1 MKTFQF
7 KSKYD
12 EPELKLEKE
21 PENKPVYGKRT
32 GKIVGYEK
40 QGLGKSNNKNVNND
54 FVNFIENGPNYA
66 LYSKKSNSSESSNSS
81 SSSSESSEVEE
92 SSIEGSGEDEEEEE
106 EVEEKLN
113 ITSRKKS
120 FRKKEQ
126 EQTYKPSQVVDSQS
140 LNADDIKKKVSQMD
154 KNRYEKIMKE
164 FKNDQNSQIPDI
176 LESESNLIYNRNPIS
191 SQITENLVSQATV
204 SQDPTKKQIK
214 LYQRK
219 SKNTGNSQ
227 QSNLN
232 SDSPKKIK
240 EEDEEEVKIISEKK
254 AKPSSFIQK
263 PKELSN
269 IIEEKSERI
278 DTILEENKEDKDN
291 EKLVEKIEPKAL
303 IEEKDKKNVK
313 GKVDVK
319 ELDDDKETLNIKGN
333 VDEKE
338 IEDKKESKIVKE
350 KENIKKKNDEEQPK
364 NISKVKS
371 KVNKKK
377 KNKSESILIFR

>member
-92 SSIEGSGEDEEEEE
+92 SSIEGSGDDEEDEEEEE
-106 EVEEKLN
+106 KVN
-113 ITSRKKS
+113 ITSGKKS
-120 FRKKEQ
+120 FRKKEK

-176 LESESNLIYNRNPIS
+176 LESENNLIYNKNPIS
-191 SQITENLVSQATV
+191 SQMTENIVSQAQV
-204 SQDPTKKQIK
+204 SQDTNKKQLK

-219 SKNTGNSQ
+219 SKNVGNSQ
-227 QSNLN
+227 VSNQN
-232 SDSPKKIK
+232 SDSPKKVK
-240 EEDEEEVKIISEKK
+240 EDEEIKIISEKK
-254 AKPSSFIQK
+254 PLPSSFKKK

-278 DTILEENKEDKDN
+278 DTLLEENKEEKEN
-291 EKLVEKIEPKAL
+291 EKLIEKVEAKAL
-303 IEEKDKKNVK
+303 NDEKEKKYII
-313 GKVDVK
+313 GKVDLK
-319 ELDDDKETLNIKGN
+319 ESDDDKETKNIKGE
-333 VDEKE
+333 VGEMG
-338 IEDKKESKIVKE
+338 IEDKKETKIVKE
-350 KENIKKKNDEEQPK
+350 KEDIKKKNDLEQPK
-364 NISKVKS
+364 NVSKVNS
-371 KVNKKK
+371 KLNKKK

>member
-7 KSKYD
+7 KSKYN

-40 QGLGKSNNKNVNND
+40 QGLVKSNNKNVNND

-66 LYSKKSNSSESSNSS
+66 LYSKKSNSSDSSNSS

-92 SSIEGSGEDEEEEE
+92 SSIEGSGDDEEDEEEEE
-106 EVEEKLN
+106 KVN
-113 ITSRKKS
+113 ITSGKKS
-120 FRKKEQ
+120 FRKKEK

-176 LESESNLIYNRNPIS
+176 LESENNLIYNKNPIS
-191 SQITENLVSQATV
+191 SQMTENIVSQAQV
-204 SQDPTKKQIK
+204 SQDTNKKQLK

-219 SKNTGNSQ
+219 TKNVGNSQ
-227 QSNLN
+227 VSNQN
-232 SDSPKKIK
+232 SESPKKVK
-240 EEDEEEVKIISEKK
+240 EDEEIKIISEKK
-254 AKPSSFIQK
+254 PLPSSFKKK

-278 DTILEENKEDKDN
+278 DTLLEENKEEKEN
-291 EKLVEKIEPKAL
+291 EKLIEKVEAKAL
-303 IEEKDKKNVK
+303 NDEKEKKYII
-313 GKVDVK
+313 GKVDLK
-319 ELDDDKETLNIKGN
+319 ESDDDKETKNIKGE
-333 VDEKE
+333 VGEMG
-338 IEDKKESKIVKE
+338 IEDKKETKIVKE
-350 KENIKKKNDEEQPK
+350 KEDIKKKNDLEQPK
-364 NISKVKS
+364 NVSKVNS
-371 KVNKKK
+371 KLNKKK